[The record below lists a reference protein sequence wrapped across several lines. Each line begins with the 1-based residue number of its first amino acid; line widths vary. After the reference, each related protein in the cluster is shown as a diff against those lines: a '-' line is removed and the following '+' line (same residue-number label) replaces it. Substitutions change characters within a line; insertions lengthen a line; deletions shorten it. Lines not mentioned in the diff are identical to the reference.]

1 MEINLKY
8 KNIEL
13 IYEMCDEM
21 LHNEMPKTMIK
32 NIVFD
37 QINKF
42 IKEEEEKKKI
52 ESNIIEKMVNYDKK

>member
-42 IKEEEEKKKI
+42 IKEEEEKKKLNQI
-52 ESNIIEKMVNYDKK
+52 